1 MDRLETLAGIV
12 TRGGIARS
20 ADGDGNRQSLFSR
33 QIKELEGWF
42 GCDLLDRTVVPARPT
57 AVAERIAASTE
68 AFLRELDGIREEAG
82 GGRKTVVFGAGER
95 MLRGYLIPLT
105 ARIRRK
111 NLRLVFRN
119 LNSRSVRAELL
130 AKRVDFGVLRRELC
144 PCGMAF
150 TELPPLRICL
160 LAPRD
165 HPLAGRKWSWQDLAR
180 QPLAV
185 LEGDG
190 QLSRFLAE
198 QERATG
204 IRLDVAVGCS
214 TWTQVIDVMRE
225 FKLAGILP
233 HDLAKQ
239 GPPEYVRVEIGE
251 LAAYA
256 DRYVI
261 AWPEA
266 EAARREEIA
275 RVAESLL
282 GKKRGAG

>member
-1 MDRLETLAGIV
+1 
-12 TRGGIARS
+12 
-20 ADGDGNRQSLFSR
+20 
-33 QIKELEGWF
+33 
-42 GCDLLDRTVVPARPT
+42 
-57 AVAERIAASTE
+57 
-68 AFLRELDGIREEAG
+68 
-82 GGRKTVVFGAGER
+82 
-95 MLRGYLIPLT
+95 
-105 ARIRRK
+105 
-111 NLRLVFRN
+111 
-119 LNSRSVRAELL
+119 
-130 AKRVDFGVLRRELC
+130 
-144 PCGMAF
+144 MAF